1 MYIKLFGYF
10 LASGV
15 VLTSLAMA
23 SLGGRW
29 QSIESSAYSG
39 QRRPWWFGMISI
51 LFIVIYGAA
60 LLNFINTDKTLAG
73 WFLIVIIPVGWAVK
87 GGLVIFN
94 SKGRQA
100 VSNLEGDQN
109 WRKVAVARLPVAL
122 ILAALAYF
130 S

>member
-10 LASGV
+10 LASGI

-29 QSIESSAYSG
+29 QGIEASAYSG
-39 QRRPWWFGMISI
+39 QRRPWWFWMISVV
-51 LFIVIYGAA
+51 FIALYGAA
-60 LLNFINTDKTLAG
+60 LVNFINADKTLAA

-109 WRKVAVARLPVAL
+109 WRKVAAARLPIAL
-122 ILAALAYF
+122 ILATLAYF